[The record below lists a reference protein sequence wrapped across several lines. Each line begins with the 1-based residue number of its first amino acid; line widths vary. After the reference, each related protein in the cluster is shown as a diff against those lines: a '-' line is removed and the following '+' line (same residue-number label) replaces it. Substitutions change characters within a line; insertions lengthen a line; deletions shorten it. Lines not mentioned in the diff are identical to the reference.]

1 MLLSADVLL
10 ESCSAQATSCLSD
23 PCGNGNSSLCLKSR
37 IMSSMKSVARKVN
50 MIVERRFPTNIVL
63 GVLAL
68 RWKLSQRHLYR
79 GEIMVCIQSS
89 QKGRKKGRDNF
100 ANAIPT
106 RSGNWSVGEFSKG
119 WRQQALE

>member
-10 ESCSAQATSCLSD
+10 EGCLAQATSCLSG
-23 PCGNGNSSLCLKSR
+23 PCENGSSCLCLKPR

-68 RWKLSQRHLYR
+68 RWNLSQRHLYR

-89 QKGRKKGRDNF
+89 QKGRKKGRNTV
-100 ANAIPT
+100 ANAMPT
-106 RSGNWSVGEFSKG
+106 R
-119 WRQQALE
+119 